1 MKYSPYSFSRIST
14 FETCPRH
21 FKFSYIDNLDEEEKE
36 CLKKGSKVHSI
47 LENFQEYE
55 HNNRIVEEFISSEL
69 GKKYLPYI
77 DNSKPNR
84 KEFPFGLTSKLEPC
98 DFGDPNCLFRGKVD
112 LMFVEDKM
120 LNLIDYKT
128 GKYKEER
135 YQNYEQLIFY
145 SIYFFNTYK
154 YIKWIRI
161 SFVYVEHCLE
171 NCLILSRDSFPIY
184 IKKLVSLI
192 TKIENEKE
200 FNCNKSRLCDYCS
213 FKDLCN
219 VQEVQK

>member
-1 MKYSPYSFSRIST
+1 
-14 FETCPRH
+14 
-21 FKFSYIDNLDEEEKE
+21 
-36 CLKKGSKVHSI
+36 
-47 LENFQEYE
+47 
-55 HNNRIVEEFISSEL
+55 
-69 GKKYLPYI
+69 
-77 DNSKPNR
+77 
-84 KEFPFGLTSKLEPC
+84 
-98 DFGDPNCLFRGKVD
+98 
-112 LMFVEDKM
+112 M

-213 FKDLCN
+213 FKDLCRK
-219 VQEVQK
+219 EEK